1 MSSLETELKLKLLV
15 PEWGQQIAETE
26 MLPAV
31 EHASAVQRELL
42 ESQYYDTPSRR
53 LQAAQLAYRVRL
65 EDGRWVATVKAGG
78 SSGGGLHRREEY
90 SVVLADQE
98 PSVAVFF
105 ATPIGERLHAV
116 MGNEPLEAIVA
127 TRFTRYKRDLIA
139 SDGSQ
144 IEFAVDLGEILA
156 GGQKEIIAE
165 VELELKS
172 GNPSAVL
179 TVGAELAKL
188 FPLRVEPRS
197 KYFRAL
203 QLAGLVEPVKEERNI
218 APAYRFHGKEPAL
231 DALLRLLT
239 ALLIEVMNAE
249 EQFST
254 CSEDPETLHQFR
266 IALRRL
272 RSAFSFAKPLLAPEK
287 YEQYQELL
295 RQQGSETGYLREID
309 VTAASWQEVLRRKSF
324 FVSGRFWLDEVLVD
338 ERQAAWG
345 KCAASLDKGSATA
358 LYLALWAWLA
368 GELERLELVK
378 DPNEQSLQ
386 AFVQG
391 RVRDWLENI
400 LQMEEELDFSDPD
413 SLHALRILGKK
424 LRYMLEILSD
434 LLDRTSKLTERLKK
448 LQDGLGSIRDI
459 QLTAELFN
467 QWLQSRSSRAL
478 HRDAGLLMGW
488 QACELQSRQAELWDD
503 WQRFRKAAR
512 KWVKRNSE
520 NRNHETAHSG

>member
-1 MSSLETELKLKLLV
+1 MSDLETELKLKLLV
-15 PEWGQQIAETE
+15 PECGQQIAGTDI
-26 MLPAV
+26 LPGV
-31 EHASAVQRELL
+31 DRVSAVQRDLL

-53 LQAAQLAYRVRL
+53 LQAARMAYRVRL

-78 SSGGGLHRREEY
+78 SSEGGLHQREEY
-90 SVVLADQE
+90 SVVLVDQE

-105 ATPIGERLHAV
+105 ATAIGERLHAV
-116 MGNEPLEAIVA
+116 MGDEPLEAIFA
-127 TRFTRYKRDLIA
+127 TRFTRYKRDLVV

-144 IEFAVDLGEILA
+144 IEFVVDLGEILA
-156 GGQKEIIAE
+156 GGQKEMIAE
-165 VELELKS
+165 VELELKKGS
-172 GNPSAVL
+172 PSAVL

-188 FPLRVEPRS
+188 FPVRVEPRS

-203 QLAGLVEPVKEERNI
+203 QLAGMADTAKEDSSTT
-218 APAYRFHGKEPAL
+218 PAYRFHGKEPAQEE
-231 DALLRLLT
+231 LLRLLT

-254 CSEDPETLHQFR
+254 YSEDPETLHQLR

-272 RSAFSFAKPLLAPEK
+272 RSALSFTKPLLAPEK

-295 RQQGSETGYLREID
+295 RQQGRETGYLREID

-324 FVSGRFWLDEVLVD
+324 SVSGRFWLDEVLAD
-338 ERQAAWG
+338 ERQAAWT
-345 KCAASLDKGSATA
+345 KCSAALDKGAATA

-368 GELERLELVK
+368 GEIERLEQVNQQN
-378 DPNEQSLQ
+378 DQPLQ
-386 AFVQG
+386 VFVQG

-400 LQMEEELDFSDPD
+400 LQMEKDLDFSDPD

-424 LRYMLEILSD
+424 LRYMLEIFSD

-459 QLTAELFN
+459 QLTAELFK

-488 QACELQSRQAELWDD
+488 QACELQGRQAELWDD

-512 KWVKRNSE
+512 KWLKRNSE
-520 NRNHETAHSG
+520 DRNHGTAHSG